1 MENNEQGTK
10 PVSIYSQN
18 RVLLIGGILVIIIG
32 LVSDVYWFRENPA
45 NFVYLLNLLPGS
57 SLLLTWYLSS
67 KHRKRKWLFII
78 LGSIITIIITAVVYL
93 LNVAG
98 WVVVSATTP
107 IEDSSQYGEIVSQ
120 IGESELTSHFPDSIP
135 SNATNVKFYYFGGF
149 MQAGASIQLRYKLQD
164 DEINDLK
171 YHFQSIAKYEIQD
184 GGIDY
189 DETILDAVPIP
200 SFLTSG
206 TEEYKFPENYSI
218 LIIEAEP
225 LGSQDF
231 IWNHGYSYGVVISV
245 EEAEIIYWA
254 EDW

>member
-1 MENNEQGTK
+1 MENSDQVTK

-18 RVLLIGGILVIIIG
+18 RALLIGAILIIIIG

-67 KHRKRKWLFII
+67 KHSKRRWLFII
-78 LGSIITIIITAVVYL
+78 LGSIITIIITAIVYL

-107 IEDSSQYGEIVSQ
+107 IEDSSQYGDIVNQ
-120 IGESELTSHFPDSIP
+120 IGESVLINHFPDSIP
-135 SNATNVKFYYFGGF
+135 SNASNIKFYYFGGF
-149 MQAGASIQLRYKLQD
+149 MQAGASIQLRYKLPK
-164 DEINDLK
+164 DEIIELNH
-171 YHFQSIAKYEIQD
+171 HFQSIAKYEIQD
-184 GGIDY
+184 GGKSY
-189 DETILDAVPIP
+189 DESIIDAVPLP

-206 TEEYKFPENYSI
+206 TDAYKFPENYRI
-218 LIIEAEP
+218 LIIAAEP

-231 IWNHGYSYGVVISV
+231 MWNHGYSYGVVISV
-245 EEAEIIYWA
+245 EESEVIYWA
-254 EDW
+254 DDW